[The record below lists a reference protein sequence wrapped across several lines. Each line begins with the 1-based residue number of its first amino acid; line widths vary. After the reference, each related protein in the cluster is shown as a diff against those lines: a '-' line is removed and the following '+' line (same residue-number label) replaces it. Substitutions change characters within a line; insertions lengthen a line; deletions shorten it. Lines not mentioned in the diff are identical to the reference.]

1 MLHSPHCSPC
11 PTCTGSR
18 TTREGKRF
26 SAHAFPL
33 RGAAA
38 LPHGDNLRIMSELS
52 WVELMGRHAASA
64 ALYVSGAMNYLDAE
78 GQRQQTRH
86 RR

>member
-1 MLHSPHCSPC
+1 
-11 PTCTGSR
+11 
-18 TTREGKRF
+18 
-26 SAHAFPL
+26 
-33 RGAAA
+33 
-38 LPHGDNLRIMSELS
+38 MSELS